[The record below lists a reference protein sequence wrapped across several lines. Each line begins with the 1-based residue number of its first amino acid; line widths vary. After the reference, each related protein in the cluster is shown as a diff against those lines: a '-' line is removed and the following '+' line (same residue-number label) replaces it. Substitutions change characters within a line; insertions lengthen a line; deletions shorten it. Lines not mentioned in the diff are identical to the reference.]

1 MKKCGVI
8 KKEKVNDQMNNFKN
22 EKEIITVTQLPVI
35 EQALD
40 NISSKIEHEIQE
52 AKNTLPSDLSKTTVH
67 LKKLR
72 AKLKKEFE
80 WIESQR
86 KTVKS
91 EILKPYLDF
100 EVLYKSKI
108 SDKFKEADKYFKSKI
123 SEIESEIKSE
133 KEAKLKD
140 YFIDVATSKDIKYI
154 SFEDLNLKIN
164 LSDSLKSYYSKI
176 NEITDNISNDLKVL
190 NDNISDEKTKYE
202 IILDYKKTLNLAQSM
217 ILMTEKQNQIK
228 KIMEDKNQK
237 EVLEAPSLEN
247 EEKFEMSFTVT
258 GTKKQ
263 LKALKDYLIQN
274 NLI

>member
-1 MKKCGVI
+1 
-8 KKEKVNDQMNNFKN
+8 MNNFKN

-133 KEAKLKD
+133 KAAKLKD

-176 NEITDNISNDLKVL
+176 NEITDNISNDLKVI
-190 NDNISDEKTKYE
+190 NDNISDEKTRYE

-217 ILMTEKQNQIK
+217 LLMTEKQNQIK

>member
-1 MKKCGVI
+1 
-8 KKEKVNDQMNNFKN
+8 MNNFKN

-123 SEIESEIKSE
+123 SEIESEIKEE
-133 KEAKLKD
+133 KAAKLKD
-140 YFIDVATSKDIKYI
+140 YFIDVATSKNIKYI
-154 SFEDLNLKIN
+154 NFEDLNLKIN

-176 NEITDNISNDLKVL
+176 NEITDNISNDLKVI
-190 NDNISDEKTKYE
+190 NDNISEEKTKYE

-217 ILMTEKQNQIK
+217 LLVTEKQNQIK
-228 KIMEDKNQK
+228 KIMEYKDQK

>member
-1 MKKCGVI
+1 
-8 KKEKVNDQMNNFKN
+8 MNNFKN

-123 SEIESEIKSE
+123 SEIESEIKAE
-133 KEAKLKD
+133 KAAKLKD
-140 YFIDVATSKDIKYI
+140 YFIDVATSKNIKYI

-190 NDNISDEKTKYE
+190 NDNISDEKTRYE

-217 ILMTEKQNQIK
+217 LLMTEKQNQIK